1 VRLRLESPDKSTM
14 RIVVKERYALY
25 WMKMALLS
33 DASLADEYVKTH
45 GLEEVRPACDIIFGV
60 RYS

>member
-1 VRLRLESPDKSTM
+1 
-14 RIVVKERYALY
+14 VVKERYALY

>member
-1 VRLRLESPDKSTM
+1 M
-14 RIVVKERYALY
+14 RIVVKERYALD

-33 DASLADEYVKTH
+33 DASFADQYVKTH
-45 GLEEVRPACDIIFGV
+45 GLEEVRQAWYIIFGV